1 LVATF
6 AFRTRKGHAVKQS
19 LAKSA
24 PIMPGRREE
33 VFDRGLVDGVL
44 QSSTD
49 CIKILDL
56 EGRVL
61 FMNAVGLC
69 LMDLE
74 NFEQVTGRLWV
85 ELWPIEQRA
94 AACAAL
100 DAARSGWSHRFEA
113 PCTTAKGMPKWWD
126 VSLSPIMGPTN
137 TVKRVLAI
145 SRDIT
150 EQRRTEGELRESE
163 DRYRALISATTAI
176 VWRAAPDGSIIEGWG
191 NNEFAGEF
199 LDQYSGFGWIEA
211 VHPDDRKSTAEK
223 SLKAFQ
229 AGTAFENI
237 HRLRRTDG
245 QYRWGYCRGIS
256 LRNPD
261 GSVKEWVGTFTDIHD
276 RHTAEL
282 ALRESERRYRLL
294 AENTGDI
301 IIHTALD
308 GKRLYVSSAC
318 RDILGFGPERYIG
331 KTLLDDVHPD
341 DVAHVAS
348 SLDDLC
354 KGRKERETVSYSL
367 RHKDGHW
374 VWLEVR
380 RRLVRDENGQPREV
394 VSVARD
400 MSERVRLEAQLRQS
414 QKMEAIGHLTG
425 GIAHDFNNLLTVILG
440 GAELLVETDDAD
452 LRIAAQMVR
461 DAAERGADLTQQLLA
476 FGRRHSL
483 KPERLK
489 LEEVVEGM
497 QNMLKRTIGE
507 HIQLCTEF
515 DSGENVAL
523 VDRALLQSAIL
534 NLVVNARDAMPRGG
548 AITIST
554 RAASARPGQG
564 DLPVGQPIVTLTV
577 ADTGCGMTP
586 DVAER
591 AFEPFFTTKEVGKG
605 SGLGLSMVYGFARQS
620 GGHLELASKPG
631 EGTTVTMAL
640 RAAQGEAAEQ
650 HSTSEWLPVLRGR
663 GERILVV
670 EDDAAVRRFVC
681 AQLRRLNYD
690 ILETDDGWS
699 ALQLI
704 EENENIDLV
713 FTDVVLP
720 KGLSGVE
727 VARRAQDR
735 RPQLKV
741 MLTSGYSEDVFNA
754 HGRPEGDVHL
764 LRKPYR
770 IQDLAQ
776 AVRSTIYE
784 TAHRR
789 S

>member
-1 LVATF
+1 ML
-6 AFRTRKGHAVKQS
+6 
-19 LAKSA
+19 
-24 PIMPGRREE
+24 
-33 VFDRGLVDGVL
+33 
-44 QSSTD
+44 
-49 CIKILDL
+49 
-56 EGRVL
+56 
-61 FMNAVGLC
+61 
-69 LMDLE
+69 
-74 NFEQVTGRLWV
+74 
-85 ELWPIEQRA
+85 
-94 AACAAL
+94 
-100 DAARSGWSHRFEA
+100 
-113 PCTTAKGMPKWWD
+113 KWWD
-126 VSLSPIMGPTN
+126 VSLSPIMGPAN

-150 EQRRTEGELRESE
+150 EQRRTETELRESE
-163 DRYRALISATTAI
+163 ERYRALISATTAI

-191 NNEFAGEF
+191 NAEFAGEF
-199 LDQYSGFGWIEA
+199 LDQYSGFGWMDA
-211 VHPDDRKSTAEK
+211 VHPDDRKSTVEK

-245 QYRWGYCRGIS
+245 EYRWGYCRGIS

-261 GSVKEWVGTFTDIHD
+261 GSVREWVGTFTDIHH
-276 RHTAEL
+276 RHTSEL
-282 ALRESERRYRLL
+282 ALRESEQRYRLL

-301 IIHTALD
+301 IIRTGLD

-318 RDILGFGPERYIG
+318 RDIIGFEPERYVG
-331 KTLLDDVHPD
+331 KKLLDDVHPD

-348 SLDDLC
+348 GLDDLC
-354 KGRKERETVSYSL
+354 KGRKEQETISYRL
-367 RHKDGHW
+367 QHKDGHW
-374 VWLEVR
+374 VWLEAR

-400 MSERVRLEAQLRQS
+400 ISERVRLEAQLRQS

-425 GIAHDFNNLLTVILG
+425 GIAHDFNNFLTVILG
-440 GAELLVETDDAD
+440 GAELLVETNDPE
-452 LRIAAQMVR
+452 LQMAAQMVR

-515 DSGENVAL
+515 DSEGHVAL

-548 AITIST
+548 AITIGT

-564 DLPVGQPIVTLTV
+564 DLPVGQPIVALMI

-586 DVAER
+586 EVAER
-591 AFEPFFTTKEVGKG
+591 AYEPFFTTKEVGKG

-620 GGHLELASKPG
+620 GGHVEIASKPG
-631 EGTTVTMAL
+631 EGTSVTMLL
-640 RAAQGEAAEQ
+640 RAAQAEAAEQ
-650 HSTSEWLPVLRGR
+650 DSTSERLPLSPGR

-670 EDDAAVRRFVC
+670 EDDAAVRCFVC

-690 ILETDDGWS
+690 ILETDDGWA
-699 ALQLI
+699 ALQII
-704 EENENIDLV
+704 EENEKIDLL

-727 VARRAQDR
+727 LARRARDR

-754 HGRPEGDVHL
+754 HGRPDVDVHL

-770 IQDLAQ
+770 IQDLSQ
-776 AVRSTIYE
+776 AVQATIYE
-784 TAHRR
+784 TAQGQ